1 MPPVGSDEHVQAIHV
16 LNVLDCAKILVAE
29 IAKAGGV
36 DKLQLAQIGVR
47 DALKAL
53 FEQASKLQVY
63 ESRAKVRG
71 TVGSLNGERLAQ
83 AVKEVRDQRLL
94 SADEEDVRDATPE
107 QVAATFSLDDPEE
120 ATAPAAD
127 DDEPAPASG
136 ERKPADAFSL

>member
-16 LNVLDCAKILVAE
+16 LNVLDCAKTLVAA
-29 IAKAGGV
+29 IAQAGGV

-71 TVGSLNGERLAQ
+71 TVGALDGERLAQ

-107 QVAATFSLDDPEE
+107 QVAATFSLDEPEE
-120 ATAPAAD
+120 AAPPS

>member
-16 LNVLDCAKILVAE
+16 LNVLDCAKTLVAE

-36 DKLQLAQIGVR
+36 DKLQLSQIGVR

-83 AVKEVRDQRLL
+83 AVKEVRDKRLL
-94 SADEEDVRDATPE
+94 TVDEEEVRDATPE
-107 QVAATFSLDDPEE
+107 QVASTFSLDEPEE
-120 ATAPAAD
+120 AAPPPV